1 MITNKCL
8 DQVDDVMM
16 AVSRATPESQKG
28 NLWLCRRYN
37 FIFWIIIPVL
47 LLFSGKADIPI

>member
-47 LLFSGKADIPI
+47 LLFSGQADIPI